1 MLKMY
6 ILVGFEQAFVILIMI
21 KVTKLIVMSLFP
33 VRLNRV
39 MSVFVK
45 YCKYNC
51 ILDGVGRAGENEGC
65 WEGRGNGTM
74 VFVFSRWLYSLIG
87 NPDWKSRL
95 FHIIV

>member
-51 ILDGVGRAGENEGC
+51 ILDSAKKMKSVGRAGE
-65 WEGRGNGTM
+65 M
-74 VFVFSRWLYSLIG
+74 VRWYLFSADGFIVSLETQTG
-87 NPDWKSRL
+87 NPDCS
-95 FHIIV
+95 IS